1 MRNIKLVIEYD
12 GSRYDGWQKAVTP
25 AKKTSSG
32 KGGAIQEKI
41 EEVLSKMEETPV
53 ELTGAIRTEAGVHA
67 YRQVANFHTDSTKK
81 TYEIKQYLNRYLPR
95 DIAVLEALEVNE
107 RFHAAFNAKAFVFEY
122 RITIG
127 EVPSVFDRKYN
138 YYCFKRPEISKMK
151 AAAAALTGTKDFKAF
166 SDNKR
171 MKKSTVRTIQSIDIY
186 GDEKEITITITGD
199 DFWPNMVRNLAG
211 TILDAG
217 LGELSVEAIPDI
229 LASGDRE
236 RIGRAVEPK
245 GLFLADVK
253 YDGCI

>member
-1 MRNIKLVIEYD
+1 MRNIQLVIEYD
-12 GSRYDGWQKAVTP
+12 GSRYDGWQKAVTT
-25 AKKTSSG
+25 AKNAASA

-41 EEVLSKMEETPV
+41 EEVLTKMEETPV

-67 YRQVANFHTDSTKK
+67 YRQVANFHTDSKKK

-95 DIAVLEALEVNE
+95 DIAVLEALEVND
-107 RFHAAFNAKAFVFEY
+107 RFHAAFNAKGFVFEY
-122 RITIG
+122 HITIG

-138 YYCFKRPEISKMK
+138 YYCFKRPDLSAMK
-151 AAAAALTGTKDFKAF
+151 AAAAKLTGTYDFKAF

-186 GDEKEITITITGD
+186 GDETEITVTVTGD
-199 DFWPNMVRNLAG
+199 DFWPNMVRNLVG

-217 LGELSVEAIPDI
+217 LGELLADDIPDI
-229 LASGDRE
+229 IASGDRE

-253 YDGCI
+253 YA

>member
-1 MRNIKLVIEYD
+1 MRNIQLIIEYD
-12 GSRYDGWQKAVTP
+12 GSRYDGWQKAVTA
-25 AKKTSSG
+25 AKNAASA

-41 EEVLSKMEETPV
+41 EEVLSKMEDTPV

-67 YRQVANFHTDSTKK
+67 YRQVANFHTESKKK

-95 DIAVLEALEVNE
+95 DIAVLEALEVND
-107 RFHAAFNAKAFVFEY
+107 RFHAAFNAKGFVFEY
-122 RITIG
+122 HITIG

-138 YYCFKRPEISKMK
+138 YYCFKRPDMAVMK
-151 AAAAALTGTKDFKAF
+151 AAAKELTGTHDFKAF

-186 GDEKEITITITGD
+186 GDEKEITLTVTGD
-199 DFWPNMVRNLAG
+199 DFWPNMVRNLVG

-217 LGELSVEAIPDI
+217 LLELAVSDIPDI
-229 LASGDRE
+229 IASGERE

-245 GLFLADVK
+245 GLFLADVL
-253 YDGCI
+253 YA

>member
-1 MRNIKLVIEYD
+1 MRNIQLIIEYD
-12 GSRYDGWQKAVTP
+12 GSRYDGWQKAVTT
-25 AKKTSSG
+25 AKNAASA

-41 EEVLSKMEETPV
+41 EEVLSKMEDTPV

-67 YRQVANFHTDSTKK
+67 YRQVANFHTESRKK

-95 DIAVLEALEVNE
+95 DIAVLEALEVND
-107 RFHAAFNAKAFVFEY
+107 RFHAAFNAKGFVFEY
-122 RITIG
+122 HITVG

-138 YYCFKRPEISKMK
+138 YYCFKRPELATMK
-151 AAAAALTGTKDFKAF
+151 AAAKQLLGTHDFKAF

-186 GDEKEITITITGD
+186 GDETEITITVTGD
-199 DFWPNMVRNLAG
+199 DFWPNMVRNLVG

-217 LGELSVEAIPDI
+217 LGELAAEDIPDI
-229 LASGDRE
+229 IASGDRE

-253 YDGCI
+253 YT

>member
-1 MRNIKLVIEYD
+1 MRNIQLIIEYD
-12 GSRYDGWQKAVTP
+12 GSRYDGWQKAVTT
-25 AKKTSSG
+25 AKNAASL

-53 ELTGAIRTEAGVHA
+53 ELIGAIRTEAGVHA
-67 YRQVANFHTDSTKK
+67 YRQVANFRTESKKK

-95 DIAVLEALEVNE
+95 DIAVLEALEVND
-107 RFHAAFNAKAFVFEY
+107 RFHAAFNAKGFVFEY
-122 RITIG
+122 HITIG

-138 YYCFKRPEISKMK
+138 FYCFKKPDLAAMK
-151 AAAAALTGTKDFKAF
+151 AAAKKLIGNHDFRAF

-171 MKKSTVRTIQSIDIY
+171 MKKSTVRTIQAIDIY

-199 DFWPNMVRNLAG
+199 DFWPNMVRNLVG

-217 LGELSVEAIPDI
+217 LGELAAEDI
-229 LASGDRE
+229 SDIIASGDRE

-253 YDGCI
+253 YV